1 MGGIRQPNA
10 QGRAA
15 RLGGRRGGAGSG
27 PGFDGGMG
35 PAVAAGLMVGL
46 ILMAVAVRAG
56 AGLWTGLW
64 TGQWGRGEAS
74 ASAQREV
81 QGFTPAPTITDRNG
95 RILAMSVPVYSLT
108 LSPQSMWRSHTPEFM
123 SRTILAIL
131 TDRRVEELS
140 SGEVR
145 RFLGQLLE
153 HDGRAEANEP
163 RVLTVQDPRLLRF
176 EGPRLRE
183 VRDWIE
189 HGALEGQPT
198 RGELSGIRLVRLA
211 GDHAWTI
218 QWTPEVLLSQSL
230 REEHLGDGT
239 SARYWVNHLLDELNS
254 LVGPTVMHERLRSR
268 AGVTWSSLAASEV
281 RALSR
286 DAIWNE
292 LLDCQYR
299 VAKKFIDEDRAQ
311 ILREMFADQAVSS
324 YQMKLEMQA
333 RRTYAMRPSDYKPS
347 PFVHVPGEVVHDPI
361 QVLGFWGRMDFSAA
375 GARAEQVL
383 EAQPGGLNWNSLGDP
398 REDLVDRL
406 VNEPRPMLG
415 LELLARDYLAQ
426 EPWAQARPSTMKAR
440 PRVLPRDRRNRWANL
455 GRAIPSDLLSAQGG
469 SFPVEVETTLDA
481 PLQLYLHYQLS
492 QAVTRQG
499 AALAMG
505 IVLDTTSGEVLAVD
519 AVHAYRISG
528 FAPLQHTF
536 TPGSTTKALIMAA
549 ALDQGV
555 VQPDDLFKTFADQE
569 GIQLGSRH
577 ISEARGAPK
586 EPEITASLALARS
599 VNAVMVQI
607 GGLVPAPV
615 LREYLQ
621 RLGFSQ
627 RPGVG
632 LGPEAPGYL
641 PALNSKD
648 SWSPHF
654 THASISMGHEL
665 SVSLWQM
672 ASALATVV
680 RGGEQL
686 PLRLVRAVR
695 QGPENGIGFV
705 APEGERVLGAKAC
718 DQVRVMME
726 RGARE
731 GTGKTVTKDHWGDFD
746 QLLSKTGTAQRVR
759 TEGCLHDEH
768 RALEEA
774 AAEGRS
780 LTRAERAQ
788 LRGSRDAGHDN
799 CYTSSICLVGRVEG
813 RELMTFI
820 VVEDPFVPTESG
832 RRKLYSHFGS
842 KVAGPPAMRILR
854 MAMGLSPELDGAPVA
869 DLGAPSIPAVPS
881 QGSADPGSSQ
891 VVEQPWMENGR

>member
-1 MGGIRQPNA
+1 MGGTRQPDT

-15 RLGGRRGGAGSG
+15 RLGGRRGGTGSG

-46 ILMAVAVRAG
+46 ILCAVALRAG
-56 AGLWTGLW
+56 MSRW
-64 TGQWGRGEAS
+64 TGQWGADGES
-74 ASAQREV
+74 ASDQREV
-81 QGFTPAPTITDRNG
+81 TGFTSAPTITDRHG
-95 RILAMSVPVYSLT
+95 RILAMSVPVYALS
-108 LSPQSMWRSHTPEFM
+108 LSPQSMWRSHTPELM
-123 SRTILAIL
+123 SRTILSIL
-131 TDRRVEELS
+131 TDRPVESLS
-140 SGEVR
+140 AWETRS
-145 RFLGQLLE
+145 FLGQLLE
-153 HDGRAEANEP
+153 HDARARPDEP
-163 RVLTVQDPRLLRF
+163 RALTVEAPRFLRF
-176 EGPRLRE
+176 EEPQTSVVQE
-183 VRDWIE
+183 WIE
-189 HGALEGQPT
+189 RGALEGQPA
-198 RGELSGIRLVRLA
+198 RGALRGVRLVALDE
-211 GDHAWTI
+211 GDACTI
-218 QWTPEVLLSQSL
+218 QWTPESLLSRSL
-230 REEHLGDGT
+230 REEQLGEGT
-239 SARYWVNHLLDELNS
+239 SARYWVDHLLDDLTI
-254 LVGPTVMHERLRSR
+254 LVGPAVVHEHLRLR
-268 AGVTWSSLAASEV
+268 AGDKWSSLAASQIRV
-281 RALSR
+281 RSR

-292 LLDCQYR
+292 LIDCQYR
-299 VAKKFIDEDRAQ
+299 VAYKSIDARHAQ
-311 ILREMFADQAVSS
+311 DLRVMFADQAVSP

-333 RRTYAMRPSDYKPS
+333 RRTYALRSKDYQPS
-347 PFVHVPGEVVHDPI
+347 PFVQVASMAGHDPI
-361 QVLGFWGRMDFSAA
+361 AVLGNWGRLDSTSAV
-375 GARAEQVL
+375 ARAVRTL
-383 EAQPGGLNWNSLGDP
+383 DAQPGDLNWRSLRDP
-398 REDLVDRL
+398 LDDLMDRL
-406 VNEPRPMLG
+406 VNEPRPMSG
-415 LELLARDYLAQ
+415 LELLARDYLDQ
-426 EPWAQARPSTMKAR
+426 EPWAQVRPSTMQAD
-440 PRVLPRDRRNRWANL
+440 PRVLPRDRRNMWTNL
-455 GRAIPSDLLSAQGG
+455 GLAIPSDLLGAEGG
-469 SFPVEVETTLDA
+469 SLPVEVETTLDA
-481 PLQLYLHYQLS
+481 PLQVYLHGQLNET
-492 QAVTRQG
+492 VIRQG
-499 AALAMG
+499 AVLAMG

-528 FAPLQHTF
+528 FAPLRHTF

-607 GGLVPAPV
+607 GALVPAPV
-615 LREYLQ
+615 LRDYLQ
-621 RLGFSQ
+621 RLGLGQ

-641 PALNSKD
+641 PALDSKG

-672 ASALATVV
+672 ASALASIV

-686 PLRLVRAVR
+686 PLRLVRAIR

-705 APEGERVLGAKAC
+705 APEGERVLGEEAC

-726 RGARE
+726 SGARE
-731 GTGKTVTKDHWGDFD
+731 GTGKSVTKGHWEDFD
-746 QLLSKTGTAQRVR
+746 LLLSKTGTAQRVR

-788 LRGSRDAGHDN
+788 LRGSRKAGHDN

-820 VVEDPFVPTESG
+820 VVEDPAKRTAW
-832 RRKLYSHFGS
+832 SHFGS
-842 KVAGPPAMRILR
+842 KVAGPPAMRVLR
-854 MAMGLSPELDGAPVA
+854 MAMGLSPELDGGQIAGLEAPSLPVA
-869 DLGAPSIPAVPS
+869 PP
-881 QGSADPGSSQ
+881 QTSAAAGNSEVD
-891 VVEQPWMENGR
+891 EQPWRGR